1 MGSVLVLL
9 AKPIDIE
16 VCKCDFRTH
25 QNNQLASIQRFVGF
39 TEKASDERNVAQ
51 KRNASLRGWLVIGD
65 QSTQDDGRAVWSGDR
80 GLYITR
86 RDVGNRI
93 TADDGR
99 VGHAVEFL
107 EDIKSNLF
115 FRIDQ
120 RHDFEL

>member
-1 MGSVLVLL
+1 MSSVLVLL
-9 AKPIDIE
+9 AKPIDIK
-16 VCKCDFRTH
+16 VCKRDFRTH
-25 QNNQLASIQRFVGF
+25 QHDQLTSIQRFVGF
-39 TEKASDERNVAQ
+39 TEKTSDERNVAQ
-51 KRNASLRGWLVIGD
+51 QRNPSLRGALIIGD
-65 QSTQDDGRAVWSGDR
+65 QSAQDDSRAVRSGDR

-115 FRIDQ
+115 F
-120 RHDFEL
+120 